1 MTGRLNSKAVREKT
15 LSARHETHLFCEGA
29 PMAHT
34 NFKFQKRQK
43 ELDRKKKQ
51 DEKALR
57 KQQKD
62 TDPEAE
68 AEAEDSPMAGTEITA

>member
-1 MTGRLNSKAVREKT
+1 
-15 LSARHETHLFCEGA
+15 
-29 PMAHT
+29 MAHT

-51 DEKALR
+51 DEKVLR

-62 TDPEAE
+62 SDTEAE
-68 AEAEDSPMAGTEITA
+68 TEELPMTDTEITA